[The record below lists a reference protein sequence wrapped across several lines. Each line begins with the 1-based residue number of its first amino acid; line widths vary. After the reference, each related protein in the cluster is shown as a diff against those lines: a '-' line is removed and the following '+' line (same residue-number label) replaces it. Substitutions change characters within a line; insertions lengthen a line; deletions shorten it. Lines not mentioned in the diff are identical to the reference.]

1 MKESKKEGKLFRE
14 EERRGEERRGGE
26 GRGERAPVPHYV
38 LPGDE
43 ASQVVG
49 QTLLHES

>member
-14 EERRGEERRGGE
+14 EERRGEE